1 MKHSLIV
8 ILAVLIA
15 GAFNAFHFSHFSI
28 NTIHSMLPLLV
39 ISLLAVWLYSKKNKE
54 HAIYMTALLALF
66 ILAIFGLVFWELDE
80 IAVEVAAGYVLRV
93 YIVFTVTMVCLSAAI
108 WYGYHRYIIKGS
120 R

>member
-15 GAFNAFHFSHFSI
+15 GALNAFHFSI